1 MKNKIL
7 HIMIPGE
14 PSGIKIIEVANW
26 NGKAFVIPRA
36 NLTSIEGRPEA
47 DDPALYFL
55 FGESD
60 ETTNQKLYIGESES
74 FYDRLANHDANKDFW
89 NFAVVFTGGLDKAK
103 VRYLEYLANVEA
115 VQVGRF
121 DILNL
126 AKRTENTLSEY
137 DEISTKDYFE
147 MVKFILTVLGYPVF
161 DHVDESVSDKRIYHI
176 NGEGADA
183 RAQLLDDGSMVL
195 INESLI
201 RRRTTES
208 FPASSRGQRE
218 EVLKSGGLKEYDE
231 ESYITTRELLFK
243 TPSGA
248 ANFVVGRAAN
258 GWTGW
263 KDEKGATL
271 DENLRK

>member
-1 MKNKIL
+1 MV
-7 HIMIPGE
+7 PGE

-36 NLTSIEGRPEA
+36 NLTGIEGRPES

-74 FYDRLANHDANKDFW
+74 FYSRLSNHDANKDFW
-89 NFAVVFTGGLDKAK
+89 NFAIVFTGGLDKAK
-103 VRYLEYLANVEA
+103 VRYLEYLANIEA
-115 VQVGRF
+115 IKVGRF

-126 AKRTENTLSEY
+126 ATRKENTLTEY

-147 MVKFILTVLGYPVF
+147 MIKFILTVLGYPIF
-161 DHVDESVSDKRIYHI
+161 DHVDESVSDKRVYYIK
-176 NGEGADA
+176 GEGADA

-195 INESLI
+195 INESII
-201 RRRTTES
+201 RKRTTKS
-208 FPASSRGQRE
+208 FSTSSAGIRE
-218 EVLKSGGLKEYDE
+218 KILKDNAIKEHGE

-248 ANFVVGRAAN
+248 SDFVTGRSTN
-258 GWTGW
+258 GWTAW
-263 KDEKGATL
+263 KDEKGNTL